1 MQTKITPVLFML
13 HFTQNSEAVR
23 RQLVARLRKHFLPST
38 EEDALSLASIGAKFT
53 PSLLSAA
60 TSRSSG
66 AAFAIL
72 DLVQEIVSRLRL
84 FHRLLFLLL
93 LFIVTSVSIVFFFIL
108 FLPSSSSFSLPN
120 ACRASGR
127 PIADGAFANER
138 KCQKP
143 TTTSPPDK
151 GALAGG
157 GSRAEAAASAAQQK
171 NMNAQKSE
179 EECRREN
186 EICTRLM
193 ELRERLEEQLIT
205 RLEEL
210 KGICVVEGDLTGQL
224 PKEIYKCLLPDEM
237 EPTVKRRVGTTFK
250 FPQEVLTIRRQ
261 NDDNDNGNDEPDED
275 RQLSQLSAEIELN
288 RRIVAAA
295 ERLAKDKSANKSVRK
310 KRRKDLQAAA
320 QRLRSLE
327 KGLHRMRLSSSKPD
341 VSSMAMADGTAAASA
356 ASIGRQS
363 GSGFSL
369 NSLKAWPNFYH
380 TLRMSNNTKSCPATP
395 RGSVPDLS
403 MTNAAAVAP
412 AATDNANGA
421 SDNCRRT
428 TPSTAKK
435 LHKML
440 SRDHLIS
447 NQPVVSVSISQHS
460 EVPSSSSSSSLS
472 GHPSSSS
479 GISSAAPS
487 LSSSSNLLIMAP
499 PPVPSRRSS
508 SGSSISAGGRPT
520 PPHHRRGGTST
531 TKNSS
536 PTESERT
543 EAAVRQQQQQSACG
557 NHLYANIG
565 YQSSSP
571 YKSAYR
577 QCQFPTMHQQMSP
590 PPLSAHRQPPMT
602 SSTSFSALKDVA
614 SCRPCTSSSASS
626 LLAAAA
632 STQLG
637 QIVRRLD
644 AAHPLRVPLI
654 VGRAGGV
661 QSGQAHSTGSLDRRL
676 RRVPTTTTMKLA
688 SSTTSASAI
697 CPPAFHQLPP
707 PPLPRTT
714 AIEEL
719 VERDQLL
726 VTTFPAVS
734 DRCDNG
740 TIIQLLKAS
749 SDFAR
754 FRSISAV
761 LDKSARGDCS
771 EMHFPRP
778 NDRMEALLASIHR
791 QSRVG
796 SIASDISTNSATPNN
811 DGGGTTTTTTL
822 V

>member
-1 MQTKITPVLFML
+1 MPAARVADRSPMAHLPMRESARSQQQHHHQTKEP
-13 HFTQNSEAVR
+13 
-23 RQLVARLRKHFLPST
+23 LP
-38 EEDALSLASIGAKFT
+38 EEEVEPK
-53 PSLLSAA
+53 
-60 TSRSSG
+60 
-66 AAFAIL
+66 
-72 DLVQEIVSRLRL
+72 Q
-84 FHRLLFLLL
+84 
-93 LFIVTSVSIVFFFIL
+93 
-108 FLPSSSSFSLPN
+108 
-120 ACRASGR
+120 
-127 PIADGAFANER
+127 
-138 KCQKP
+138 QQQQ
-143 TTTSPPDK
+143 
-151 GALAGG
+151 
-157 GSRAEAAASAAQQK
+157 QQK
-171 NMNAQKSE
+171 NMNAAKSE

-369 NSLKAWPNFYH
+369 NKAWPNFYH

-412 AATDNANGA
+412 AAADNVNGA

-447 NQPVVSVSISQHS
+447 VVSVSISQHS

-520 PPHHRRGGTST
+520 PPHHRRGGTPT

-536 PTESERT
+536 PTESDRT
-543 EAAVRQQQQQSACG
+543 EAAVRQQQQQQSACG
-557 NHLYANIG
+557 NHL
-565 YQSSSP
+565 
-571 YKSAYR
+571 
-577 QCQFPTMHQQMSP
+577 
-590 PPLSAHRQPPMT
+590 
-602 SSTSFSALKDVA
+602 
-614 SCRPCTSSSASS
+614 
-626 LLAAAA
+626 
-632 STQLG
+632 
-637 QIVRRLD
+637 
-644 AAHPLRVPLI
+644 
-654 VGRAGGV
+654 
-661 QSGQAHSTGSLDRRL
+661 
-676 RRVPTTTTMKLA
+676 
-688 SSTTSASAI
+688 
-697 CPPAFHQLPP
+697 
-707 PPLPRTT
+707 TT